1 MSWFVFALAAT
12 LSWGFADIF
21 YKKGSDEN
29 DRYSHL
35 KTAVWVGLVMGI
47 FSVLIL
53 IVSDEKMSASSF
65 LSDTIRYTP
74 ASLSYIASMVIGY
87 VGFRYLE
94 VSIISPVQNAS
105 GALSAVAMIIW
116 FMLSKRA
123 ENIMEEFSFLDIA
136 GTVII
141 VIGVIMLA
149 ITEKKLSYSEKSGE
163 NRKYKKGA
171 LALMFPLLY
180 CLFDTVGTAA
190 DGIIL
195 DGDTETGLSEI
206 QVLIIYGFTFFI
218 FGICAWIYMLIRTK
232 KAYNPFSLSEKSKG
246 VAALFEE
253 GGQIFYVYAMA
264 SKPVLAA
271 PMIASYCIVSVILSR
286 FILKEKLN
294 KYQYFCVIT
303 VIAGI
308 VLLGISEGLN
318 A

>member
-1 MSWFVFALAAT
+1 MSWFVFALIAT
-12 LSWGFADIF
+12 FSWGFADIF

-35 KTAVWVGLVMGI
+35 RTAVWVGLVMGVSSLLLLA
-47 FSVLIL
+47 FSG
-53 IVSDEKMSASSF
+53 EKMSFSSF
-65 LSDTIRYTP
+65 ISDTVRYAP
-74 ASLSYIASMVIGY
+74 ASLSYIVSMVIGY
-87 VGFRYLE
+87 AGFRYLE

-105 GALSAVAMIIW
+105 GALSAAAMIVW
-116 FMLSKRA
+116 FIFSGSTKSIA
-123 ENIMEEFSFLDIA
+123 DEFSFLDIA
-136 GTVII
+136 GTLII

-149 ITEKKLSYSEKSGE
+149 AAEKKLSDSEKNGE
-163 NRKYKKGA
+163 SDKYKKGA

-206 QVLIIYGFTFFI
+206 QVLIIYGFTFFV
-218 FGICAWIYMLIRTK
+218 FGVCAWIYMLIRTK
-232 KAYNPFSLSEKSKG
+232 KAYNPFSSSERSKSI
-246 VAALFEE
+246 AALFEE
-253 GGQIFYVYAMA
+253 GGQVFYVYAMA
-264 SKPVLAA
+264 AKPVLAA

-294 KYQYFCVIT
+294 KSQYFCVIT

-308 VLLGISEGLN
+308 VMLGISEGLN
-318 A
+318 S